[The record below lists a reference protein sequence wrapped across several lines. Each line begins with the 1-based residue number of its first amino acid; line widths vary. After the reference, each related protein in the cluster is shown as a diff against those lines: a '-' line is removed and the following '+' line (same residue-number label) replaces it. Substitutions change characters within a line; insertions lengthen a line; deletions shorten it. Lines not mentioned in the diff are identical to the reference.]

1 MSIPY
6 WARAVPRHQVA
17 IARTAGIAGGGH
29 IMDAMGAM
37 PCRGTLIPSFEG
49 RSVHRDPISRR
60 LLPAEHAA
68 SEPPCSQG
76 CQHANMIYGQA
87 IGFSCDGSII
97 VCGVMSASR
106 AFSKIDFPMKP
117 RDGFRRDF
125 S

>member
-1 MSIPY
+1 
-6 WARAVPRHQVA
+6 
-17 IARTAGIAGGGH
+17 
-29 IMDAMGAM
+29 
-37 PCRGTLIPSFEG
+37 
-49 RSVHRDPISRR
+49 
-60 LLPAEHAA
+60 
-68 SEPPCSQG
+68 
-76 CQHANMIYGQA
+76 MIYGQA